1 MLGDGDVEALRR
13 LLGERE
19 REDSEY
25 EPDRDR
31 SPREIDLLLPP
42 PDPLLGGEIERLGD
56 RRDLVSL
63 C

>member
-1 MLGDGDVEALRR
+1 MLGDGDGEALRR

-25 EPDRDR
+25 ESDRDR
-31 SPREIDLLLPP
+31 SPRETDLLLAP
-42 PDPLLGGEIERLGD
+42 PDPLLRGEIERLGD
-56 RRDLVSL
+56 RRDLGSR